1 MLINENNYIQELQS
15 NNQKALDYIY
25 SKYAGLVYKVV
36 YDILKNKGDK
46 QDVEECVSDIFISVW
61 NNSLKY
67 DCKISKFRNWL
78 IALSKYKAIDYLR
91 KLSKIQE
98 TVELDDNLIYSKDTI
113 ENKIIQASN
122 IHTVYD
128 IISSMNDMDKQ
139 IFIKHYFLEE
149 SIINI
154 SKHLN
159 VSRTIVDNRLSR
171 GRKNIKNKWNE
182 IMGRY

>member
-1 MLINENNYIQELQS
+1 
-15 NNQKALDYIY
+15 
-25 SKYAGLVYKVV
+25 
-36 YDILKNKGDK
+36 
-46 QDVEECVSDIFISVW
+46 
-61 NNSLKY
+61 
-67 DCKISKFRNWL
+67 
-78 IALSKYKAIDYLR
+78 
-91 KLSKIQE
+91 SKIQE